1 MNYQIYYRGIIY
13 YFSQSI
19 FAMTQHKIYD
29 DKSKHIHRRHTIPL
43 NNLSLIEF
51 YVKSKDNIADPL
63 IKDL

>member
-1 MNYQIYYRGIIY
+1 
-13 YFSQSI
+13 
-19 FAMTQHKIYD
+19 MTQHKIYD

-63 IKDL
+63 IKDLSREQFYKFLKEMRLKPIVK